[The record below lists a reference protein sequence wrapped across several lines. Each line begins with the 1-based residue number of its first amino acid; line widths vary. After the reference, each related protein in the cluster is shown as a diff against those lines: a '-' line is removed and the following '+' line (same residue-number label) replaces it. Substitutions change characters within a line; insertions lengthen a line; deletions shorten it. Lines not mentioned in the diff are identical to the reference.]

1 MRRPEI
7 KQYLYILI
15 VVGILQ
21 ICDFL
26 VFKSRNY
33 TLNQKLFFGMT
44 TSHFWLEAI
53 LFIALVIL
61 TLKFF
66 QYLGSIRGIV
76 LIVAGG
82 LSNLFDRVFYGGVI
96 DYFQLYNFPIFNM
109 ADLLLTLGVLL
120 LCWELFFQN
129 KTPSKT

>member
-1 MRRPEI
+1 M
-7 KQYLYILI
+7 
-15 VVGILQ
+15 Q